1 MNTSKNV
8 SNAWVH
14 NLMLMQRRSIVLL
27 STVSVLAHLMV
38 SIVHGRAH
46 EHLAVGLSNWQKIYV
61 LTVIVIAPLMAM
73 LLIWTRLA
81 RPGLALLAISM
92 AGSLIFGVAYHYVV
106 ISPDHVSHIPPGDA
120 QGLFRTTAL
129 LLVLTELF
137 GVVVGLWGLRERR
150 NAD

>member
-1 MNTSKNV
+1 
-8 SNAWVH
+8 
-14 NLMLMQRRSIVLL
+14 MLKTRRSIVLL
-27 STVSVLAHLMV
+27 STVAVLAHLVV

-46 EHLAVGLSNWQKIYV
+46 EGLRVGLSNWQNIYV
-61 LTVIVIAPLMAM
+61 LTVILIAPLIAM
-73 LLIWTRLA
+73 LLTWTRLA
-81 RPGLALLAISM
+81 RSGLILLVISM

-137 GVVVGLWGLRERR
+137 GVVVGLWALRESR
-150 NAD
+150 N